1 MKTLQGVQIS
11 KIGIEIIQIIKAAA
25 KESWIQKENYKYKVH
40 KGF

>member
-1 MKTLQGVQIS
+1 MKIPQAVQIS
-11 KIGIEIIQIIKAAA
+11 KTGIVIIQTIKAAA